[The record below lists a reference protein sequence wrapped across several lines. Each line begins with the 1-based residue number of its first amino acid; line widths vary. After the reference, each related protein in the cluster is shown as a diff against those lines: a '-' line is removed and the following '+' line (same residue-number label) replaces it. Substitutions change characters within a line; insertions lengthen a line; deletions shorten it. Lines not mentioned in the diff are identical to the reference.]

1 MCALAGQQLK
11 MQTKYKF
18 FHDKYIQQQAARPAR
33 RLRIG
38 QPSIKKFRT
47 NYKKIFITHKH
58 THTLSLSLSHTHTHT
73 HTPTHSLTHSQQK
86 AARPA
91 RQLCGDWPAHTSPC
105 CASFLCTFHG
115 FGSFPARKY
124 PPPTA
129 GEHTQKS

>member
-1 MCALAGQQLK
+1 M
-11 MQTKYKF
+11 
-18 FHDKYIQQQAARPAR
+18 QQQAARPAR

-58 THTLSLSLSHTHTHT
+58 THTHTLSLSHTHTDTHARTHT
-73 HTPTHSLTHSQQK
+73 HTHTLTHSLTHSQQK

-115 FGSFPARKY
+115 SGSFPARKY

-129 GEHTQKS
+129 GEHAKERAKRGRFNFYNF